1 MKGYI
6 SDSLPWTKHRQRT
19 ENMLPAENREPCIR
33 NLILGGSR
41 SSLRCSDR
49 LEQKNLR
56 LKIPNAEQPQWND
69 GGQRSSRCCIEANV
83 SVGRVDC
90 LSEPASEK
98 GRREEGKGRRVF
110 HFQVLDEALWWT
122 RTSELSLVL
131 KTSSVDCF
139 WLYWLL
145 SLIYLL
151 LTVRHSVL
159 NSSSVIITIMST
171 CYFYYHY
178 YYCQN
183 TFTARFISQVTHEVE
198 LQSCSRNNVGGSS
211 SSGSGSPSFPRSSR
225 RKPALVSVLWRV
237 QHTAMIWYAAPLVTS
252 RSRLSVRFCTGGI
265 IHGCSWQPLACWNK
279 SKGKGKA
286 HILSPLNKYF
296 LENTFLTP

>member
-41 SSLRCSDR
+41 SSLRGSDR

-90 LSEPASEK
+90 PSEPASEK

-131 KTSSVDCF
+131 KTRSVDCF

-159 NSSSVIITIMST
+159 NSSS
-171 CYFYYHY
+171 
-178 YYCQN
+178 
-183 TFTARFISQVTHEVE
+183 
-198 LQSCSRNNVGGSS
+198 GSS
-211 SSGSGSPSFPRSSR
+211 LRS
-225 RKPALVSVLWRV
+225 
-237 QHTAMIWYAAPLVTS
+237 HT
-252 RSRLSVRFCTGGI
+252 RLSCCRAVCEIMLVVPLHLGPGLGHFRAPQDANRLSCLCCKAFSTQRWSDTLLHSLPVAPAYLLDFALEASSTAAAGNRWHVGI
-265 IHGCSWQPLACWNK
+265 KAK
-279 SKGKGKA
+279 EKEKA